1 MDAKA
6 LKDYAAKHGAKMI
19 DCKFVDF
26 LGTWQHITYPIERL
40 EDGLENGFGFDGSSI
55 RGWKAINSSDMLM
68 IPEAATGVIEPFL
81 QTPTLSL
88 ICDAV
93 DPITREPY
101 SRCPRSLSKR
111 AVKFLE
117 STGLAD
123 KAYFGPEA
131 EFFVF
136 DEVRYE
142 ERMHTASYMVD
153 SVEGAWNSNK
163 AEAGGNLGYKPRVK
177 GGYFPAAPVDT
188 LTDIRTLMVLTM
200 QAVGIEVET
209 HHHEVATAGQCEIDM
224 KYDELVK
231 MADQVMWYKHIVKN
245 VSKQHGKTATFM
257 PKPLFGDNGSG
268 MHTHQSLWKGG
279 KPLFAGD
286 GYAGLSDMALFYIGG
301 LLKHAGAICA
311 FANPTTNSYRRLV
324 PGYEAPVNLAYS
336 ARNRSASI
344 RIPMY
349 SPSPKAKRLELRSPD
364 PSCNPYLAF
373 SAMLMAGL
381 DGIENRIHPGEP
393 LDKDLYSLAPEE
405 LALVPTVPG
414 SLDRALQALKEDS
427 AFLLKGDVFTTDLLD
442 SWIAYKH
449 ENEVDHVRLRPCPS
463 EFYLYYDC

>member
-6 LKDYAAKHGAKMI
+6 LKDYAVTHGAKMI

-153 SVEGAWNSNK
+153 SVEGAWNTNRS
-163 AEAGGNLGYKPRVK
+163 EAGGNLGYKPRVK
-177 GGYFPAAPVDT
+177 GGYFPTAPVDT
-188 LTDIRTLMVLTM
+188 LTDIRTLMVMTM

-245 VSKQHGKTATFM
+245 VAHQHGKTATFM

-268 MHTHQSLWKGG
+268 MHTHQSLWSAG

-286 GYAGLSDMALFYIGG
+286 GYAGLSDMALYYIGG

-393 LDKDLYSLAPEE
+393 LDKDIYSLSPEE

-414 SLDRALQALKEDS
+414 SLDRALEALRADH
-427 AFLLKGDVFTTDLLD
+427 AFLLKGDVFSTDLLD
-442 SWIAYKH
+442 AWQAYKS

>member
-1 MDAKA
+1 MDAKDI
-6 LKDYAAKHGAKMI
+6 KDYAAKHGAKMI

-68 IPEAATGVIEPFL
+68 IPEASTGVMEPFL

-101 SRCPRSLSKR
+101 SRCPRSLAKR

-117 STGLAD
+117 STGVAD

-142 ERMHTASYMVD
+142 EKMHTASYFLD
-153 SVEGAWNSNK
+153 SVEGAWNTNRS
-163 AEAGGNLGYKPRVK
+163 EPGGNLGYKPRVK
-177 GGYFPAAPVDT
+177 GGYFPASPVDT
-188 LTDIRTLMVLTM
+188 LTDIRTLMVMTM

-245 VSKQHGKTATFM
+245 VAKQHGKTATFM
-257 PKPLFGDNGSG
+257 PKPLYGDNGSG

-286 GYAGLSDMALFYIGG
+286 GYAGLSDTALYYIGG
-301 LLKHAGAICA
+301 LLKHAGTICA

-381 DGIENRIHPGEP
+381 DGVENRIHPGEP
-393 LDKDLYSLAPEE
+393 LDKDIYSLSPEE
-405 LALVPTVPG
+405 LKLVPTSPG
-414 SLDRALQALKEDS
+414 SLDESLRRLREDS
-427 AFLLKGDVFTTDLLD
+427 AFLMKGDVFSSDLID
-442 SWIAYKH
+442 AWIAYKS
-449 ENEVDHVRLRPCPS
+449 ENEVDHVRLRPAPS

>member
-1 MDAKA
+1 MKPAE
-6 LKDYAAKHGAKMI
+6 LKKYSESKGAKMI

-40 EDGLENGFGFDGSSI
+40 EDGLENGYGFDGSSI
-55 RGWKAINSSDMLM
+55 RGWKAINNSDMLM
-68 IPEAATGVIEPFL
+68 IPDPETGIIDPFL

-88 ICDAV
+88 ICDVV

-101 SRCPRSLSKR
+101 GRCPRSLARR
-111 AVKFLE
+111 AVAYLK
-117 STGLAD
+117 STGVAD
-123 KAYFGPEA
+123 TAYFGPEA

-136 DEVRYE
+136 DAIRYSE
-142 ERMHTASYMVD
+142 SQNQAMYEIESG
-153 SVEGAWNSNK
+153 EGAWNTGRD
-163 AEAGGNLGYKPRVK
+163 EPGGNKGYKPRYK
-177 GGYFPAAPVDT
+177 GGYFPTAPVDT
-188 LTDIRTLMVLTM
+188 LTDLRTVMVMTM
-200 QAVGIEVET
+200 QAVGIEIET

-224 KYDELVK
+224 KFDSLVK

-245 VSKQHGKTATFM
+245 VAKQHGKTATFM
-257 PKPLFGDNGSG
+257 PKPLYGDNGSG
-268 MHTHQSLWKGG
+268 MHTHQSLWKAE

-286 GYAGLSDMALFYIGG
+286 GYAGLSDMALHYIGG

-364 PSCNPYLAF
+364 PTCNPYLAF
-373 SAMLMAGL
+373 SAMLLAGL
-381 DGIENRIHPGEP
+381 DGVENRIHPGEP
-393 LDKDLYSLAPEE
+393 LEKDIYSLSPEE
-405 LALVPTVPG
+405 LAEVATVPG
-414 SLDRALQALKEDS
+414 SLDRALDALEADH
-427 AFLLKGDVFTTDLLD
+427 AFLLKGDVFSSDLLD
-442 SWIAYKH
+442 AWVAFKR

-463 EFYLYYDC
+463 EFYLYYDA

>member
-6 LKDYAAKHGAKMI
+6 LKDYAQTRGAKMI

-68 IPEAATGVIEPFL
+68 MPEASTGVIEPFL

-101 SRCPRSLSKR
+101 SRCPRSLAKR

-117 STGLAD
+117 STGVAD
-123 KAYFGPEA
+123 KCYFGPEA

-142 ERMHTASYMVD
+142 ERMNGASYVVD
-153 SVEGAWNSNK
+153 SIEGAWNTNK
-163 AEAGGNLGYKPRVK
+163 ADPGGNLGYKPRVK
-177 GGYFPAAPVDT
+177 GGYFPTAPVDT

-200 QAVGIEVET
+200 QAVGIEIET

-245 VSKQHGKTATFM
+245 VA
-257 PKPLFGDNGSG
+257 
-268 MHTHQSLWKGG
+268 
-279 KPLFAGD
+279 
-286 GYAGLSDMALFYIGG
+286 
-301 LLKHAGAICA
+301 
-311 FANPTTNSYRRLV
+311 
-324 PGYEAPVNLAYS
+324 
-336 ARNRSASI
+336 
-344 RIPMY
+344 
-349 SPSPKAKRLELRSPD
+349 
-364 PSCNPYLAF
+364 
-373 SAMLMAGL
+373 
-381 DGIENRIHPGEP
+381 
-393 LDKDLYSLAPEE
+393 
-405 LALVPTVPG
+405 
-414 SLDRALQALKEDS
+414 
-427 AFLLKGDVFTTDLLD
+427 
-442 SWIAYKH
+442 
-449 ENEVDHVRLRPCPS
+449 
-463 EFYLYYDC
+463 

>member
-6 LKDYAAKHGAKMI
+6 LKDYATKHGAKMI

-68 IPEAATGVIEPFL
+68 IPEASTGVIEPFL

-101 SRCPRSLSKR
+101 SRCPRSLAKR

-123 KAYFGPEA
+123 VAYFGPEA

-153 SVEGAWNSNK
+153 SVEGAWNSNRS
-163 AEAGGNLGYKPRVK
+163 EPGGNLGYKPRVK
-177 GGYFPAAPVDT
+177 GGYFPASPVDT
-188 LTDIRTLMVLTM
+188 LTDIRTLMVMTM

-224 KYDELVK
+224 KYDTLVK

-279 KPLFAGD
+279 TPLFAGD

-373 SAMLMAGL
+373 AAMLMAGL

-393 LDKDLYSLAPEE
+393 LDKDIYSLSPEE
-405 LALVPTVPG
+405 LSLVPTVPG
-414 SLDRALQALKEDS
+414 SLDRSLAALRDDH
-427 AFLLKGDVFTTDLLD
+427 AFLLKGDVFSSDLLD
-442 SWIAYKH
+442 AWQAYKT

>member
-6 LKDYAAKHGAKMI
+6 LKDYAAKHGARMI

-40 EDGLENGFGFDGSSI
+40 EDGLEEGFGFDGSSI

-68 IPEAATGVIEPFL
+68 MPEASTGVMDPFL

-101 SRCPRSLSKR
+101 SRCPRSLAKR
-111 AVKFLE
+111 AAKYLE

-131 EFFVF
+131 EFFIF

-142 ERMHTASYMVD
+142 ERMHTASYLVD
-153 SVEGAWNSNK
+153 SVEGQWNTNR

-188 LTDIRTLMVLTM
+188 LTDIRTLMVMTM

-224 KYDELVK
+224 KYDELVP
-231 MADQVMWYKHIVKN
+231 MADQLMWYKYIVKN
-245 VSKQHGKTATFM
+245 VAKQHGKTATFM
-257 PKPLFGDNGSG
+257 PKPLYGDNGSG
-268 MHTHQSLWKGG
+268 MHTHQSLWRAGQ
-279 KPLFAGD
+279 PLFAGD
-286 GYAGLSDMALFYIGG
+286 GYAGLSDTALFYIGG

-373 SAMLMAGL
+373 AAMLMAGL
-381 DGIENRIHPGEP
+381 DGVENRIHPGEP
-393 LDKDLYSLAPEE
+393 LDKDIYSLSPEE

-414 SLDRALQALKEDS
+414 SLDRALDALREDH
-427 AFLLKGDVFTTDLLD
+427 AFLLKGDVFSTDLLD
-442 SWIAYKH
+442 AWQAYKS
-449 ENEVDHVRLRPCPS
+449 ENEVDHIRLRPCPS